1 VKLLCLASL
10 PIVLLSLAG
19 CVTPIGPV
27 EVTRFHDAAALDR
40 VGRGTVAVEVA
51 PAASQGGLGDSL
63 ELESYKSAV
72 ARELVR
78 LGYTEAAEGQGA
90 LVAQVRVD
98 RSAYQPERSRNPV
111 SVGVGGGTGGY
122 GSGVGMGIGLDLS
135 GPPPKQVTTR
145 MQVTL
150 RERASN
156 QSPGQPVWEGRASF
170 TVRADAPLAQT
181 ALGAG
186 KIAEALFRDFPGN
199 SGETIEVR

>member
-1 VKLLCLASL
+1 MKRV
-10 PIVLLSLAG
+10 ILSLAALAATALSG
-19 CVTPIGPV
+19 CATPIGPV
-27 EVTRFHDAAALDR
+27 EVTRFHDAAALER
-40 VGRGTVAVEVA
+40 VGRGTVAVETA
-51 PAASQGGLGDSL
+51 PGTTGDSL

-78 LGYTEAAEGQGA
+78 LGYTEAAAGQGA
-90 LVAQVRVD
+90 LVALVRVD
-98 RSAYQPERSRNPV
+98 RSAYQPER
-111 SVGVGGGTGGY
+111 GGSPISLGMGAGTGGY

-150 RERASN
+150 RDRASN
-156 QSPGQPVWEGRASF
+156 QPVWEGRASF

-199 SGETIEVR
+199 SGETVEVR